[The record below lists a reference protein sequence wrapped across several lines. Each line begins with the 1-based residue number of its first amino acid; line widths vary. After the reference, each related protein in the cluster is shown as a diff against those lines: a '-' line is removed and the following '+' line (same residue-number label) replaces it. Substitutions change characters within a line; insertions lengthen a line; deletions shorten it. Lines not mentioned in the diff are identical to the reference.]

1 MKSGLYF
8 KHDGD
13 AMRDSK
19 LSKLLLFKNGP
30 TLYGLYWLIIEFLF
44 ELENCLGTFDQLKMR
59 ARTLGVPEST
69 LRKIVTDFGLF
80 VVEDETFYS
89 KGLIIRVKEIEEKRA
104 ERLKKEAPKT
114 CSHKLNEIDIP
125 LDNNNIPPSNEDR
138 REEKRKE
145 EKSLPEKS
153 REEQSLPEQSLPEFS
168 KEIYTSTTTS
178 TSKPSSSPEPEKPE
192 RPAGEIIDFSN
203 FKFPMDNQPLRPVV
217 DWEVCVEEAFSN
229 QGWYEQVGMKS
240 HLGEEFR
247 DNPLIVKRL
256 FKEHVM
262 TQGNES
268 AIRDLRQAKNYFA
281 NMMQPGS
288 KTCEYLGERLHKLVK
303 MENRNPFEDVDRA
316 SGERS
321 YFGYSIP
328 RDAPPRPT
336 CNAVWNVKL
345 NIWIS

>member
-1 MKSGLYF
+1 MKSELYF

-13 AMRDSK
+13 AIRDSK
-19 LSKLLLFKNGP
+19 LSKLLLCKNGP

-44 ELENCLGTFDQLKMR
+44 ELENCLGSFELLKMR
-59 ARTLGVPEST
+59 ARALGVPEST

-80 VVEDETFYS
+80 VIEGDTFYS
-89 KGLIIRVKEIEEKRA
+89 KGLIVRVKDIEEKRA
-104 ERLKKEAPKT
+104 QRKQKDAQKT
-114 CSHKLNEIDIP
+114 CSHKLNKNDTHQEDNDIP
-125 LDNNNIPPSNEDR
+125 LSGEHTR
-138 REEKRKE
+138 A
-145 EKSLPEKS
+145 
-153 REEQSLPEQSLPEFS
+153 EQSLPEQSLPENTIPEQSLPEFS
-168 KEIYTSTTTS
+168 KEFYTSTSTS
-178 TSKPSSSPEPEKPE
+178 TSKPSSSPEAEIPE